1 MWKLQTFRT
10 VLVRWQTGETWR
22 NLLFKRDESRR
33 QLFFRSPDLNS
44 LASRVWQLESRVRT
58 LSQQQQHNSS
68 SYFKLF
74 LGPHNSPFSTST
86 SSSSCVVHN
95 SQAIPHSCFP
105 PPKKT
110 LWAEDPQSN
119 WKSLPS
125 SQLLEEVE
133 RSLIGRKALEMSSH
147 WLICLGRREDL
158 LKPAGAVSYR
168 PRVPVSCLRLAD
180 VVYCV
185 KKKK

>member
-1 MWKLQTFRT
+1 MIKPNASAKTQPEECGNLRHFARFWFDGRHMS
-10 VLVRWQTGETWR
+10 RRRWR

-44 LASRVWQLESRVRT
+44 LASRVWQLKSRVRT

-105 PPKKT
+105 PQKKHSELRT
-110 LWAEDPQSN
+110 HSQTGNLFPPLNSSRKWSAPSLAAKLWK
-119 WKSLPS
+119 W
-125 SQLLEEVE
+125 
-133 RSLIGRKALEMSSH
+133 ALT
-147 WLICLGRREDL
+147 G
-158 LKPAGAVSYR
+158 
-168 PRVPVSCLRLAD
+168 
-180 VVYCV
+180 
-185 KKKK
+185 